1 MIEVRS
7 LQKKVLFILLLGFSL
22 LSLFVGVKS
31 VPITS
36 LIHLTPEQSLV
47 LWTTRIPRTLSL
59 LIAGATIA
67 VNGLIM
73 QQLTQNKFV
82 SPTTAG
88 TMDSAK
94 LGILIAMLFFHDSS
108 ILVRSGIAFVF
119 SLLGTFVFLRL
130 IQKLPQYNQLM
141 IPLIGLM
148 YGNVIGA
155 VVTFF
160 AYQFQLIQNMSSWL
174 QGNFATV
181 TKGSFELMY
190 LAFPLLIVV
199 QLYAQHFTLAG
210 LGKDTATAVGLNY
223 QKTQW
228 LGLTIVAMSSSIVL
242 VTVGTLPFLG
252 VVVPNIVSLFY
263 GDYLKETVSIT
274 AICGSLFLVVSDIL
288 ARLVIAPY
296 EVPVSLIVSVIGSL
310 LFIGLLIRG
319 YRNE

>member
-1 MIEVRS
+1 
-7 LQKKVLFILLLGFSL
+7 
-22 LSLFVGVKS
+22 
-31 VPITS
+31 
-36 LIHLTPEQSLV
+36 
-47 LWTTRIPRTLSL
+47 
-59 LIAGATIA
+59 
-67 VNGLIM
+67 
-73 QQLTQNKFV
+73 
-82 SPTTAG
+82 
-88 TMDSAK
+88 
-94 LGILIAMLFFHDSS
+94 
-108 ILVRSGIAFVF
+108 
-119 SLLGTFVFLRL
+119 
-130 IQKLPQYNQLM
+130 M

-199 QLYAQHFTLAG
+199 QLYASAFHASVV
-210 LGKDTATAVGLNY
+210 GKRYGDSSGVKLS
-223 QKTQW
+223 KTQW
-228 LGLTIVAMSSSIVL
+228 LGLTIVAMSSSVVL

-296 EVPVSLIVSVIGSL
+296 EVPC
-310 LFIGLLIRG
+310 
-319 YRNE
+319 